1 MLWYAAMHLNP
12 TPPTLQILWNTFGIA
27 VHHSSHVL
35 TRKNWQISSFVFTRY
50 VSLSLSSSIETFP
63 HSKTHKP
70 ETFWISYYYYLFFS
84 LSLSL
89 SLNILLCN
97 LEPLT
102 PPLPFFSCTNLHPL
116 LFSFILGWGFIVT
129 CPETY
134 RPLILIPFLVFRVF
148 YGYS

>member
-89 SLNILLCN
+89 SLSLNILLCN

-102 PPLPFFSCTNLHPL
+102 PPPFPLLYKPTPSSLLFYFGVGVYCNLSWNPQTPNPYSFFS
-116 LFSFILGWGFIVT
+116 F
-129 CPETY
+129 
-134 RPLILIPFLVFRVF
+134 
-148 YGYS
+148 

>member
-1 MLWYAAMHLNP
+1 MLWYTAMHLNP

-50 VSLSLSSSIETFP
+50 VYLSLSPSMKLFLIP
-63 HSKTHKP
+63 KP
-70 ETFWISYYYYLFFS
+70 TNLKLFEYLTTITTS
-84 LSLSL
+84 SLSL

-102 PPLPFFSCTNLHPL
+102 PPPFLLLYKPTPSSL
-116 LFSFILGWGFIVT
+116 LFYFGVGVYCNLSWNSQTPNPYSFFI
-129 CPETY
+129 
-134 RPLILIPFLVFRVF
+134 FLVFRVF